1 MMLRP
6 LGNVSCLM
14 PPDVITEESMDFFEE
29 VMREGIDRAVSH

>member
-1 MMLRP
+1 MLRP

-14 PPDVITEESMDFFEE
+14 PPDVIAEEPMDFLEE